1 MHTDPIAD
9 LLTRIRNS
17 ARVRQTVLH
26 APYSKVKKAIL
37 EVLKEKEFIER
48 IEISGEGKEKEI
60 TVTLKQDKTLHLK
73 RISKPGKRMYIKNTN
88 IRKPRSGLGINIIS
102 TSQGIMS
109 GEQAKAKKLGGEILC
124 EIY

>member
-17 ARVRQTVLH
+17 AHSRKSVLH
-26 APYSKVKKAIL
+26 APYSKIKEAIL
-37 EVLKEKEFIER
+37 EVLKTKGFIEQL
-48 IEISGEGKEKEI
+48 EVNGEGKEKEI
-60 TVTLKQDKTLHLK
+60 TITLKQDKTLHLQ
-73 RISKPGKRMYIKNTN
+73 RISTPGKRMYIKHAN
-88 IRKPRSGLGINIIS
+88 IRKPRSGLGINIVS

-109 GEQAKAKKLGGEILC
+109 GDDARKKNLGGELLC

>member
-17 ARVRQTVLH
+17 AHSRKTVLH
-26 APYSKVKKAIL
+26 APYSKIKEAIL
-37 EVLKEKEFIER
+37 DVLKEKGFIEKT
-48 IEISGEGKEKEI
+48 EITGEGKEKEI
-60 TVTLKQDKTLHLK
+60 IVTLKQGRNLHLK
-73 RISKPGKRMYIKNTN
+73 RISKPGKRMYVKHSN
-88 IRKPRSGLGINIIS
+88 IHKPRSGLGINIIS

-109 GEQAKAKKLGGEILC
+109 DKDAKEKNLGGELLC